1 MHFDA
6 VPFGTKSY
14 WKEAFIPQTITLGVM
29 QSRRSS
35 SPLSVYSHRNSKS
48 PLSSREFRE
57 RKIGLPGADLRE
69 IEINIADELRRV
81 KFHPDYSRQEC
92 YMVYKHAFDQLIE
105 SKAVVYKSILSQ
117 IKAEYEEFIETLERG
132 ESQTVY
138 LQGML
143 KALLSEKANVRHFVQ
158 RGDELEEKMAKLKK
172 HNTQLRQK
180 LNTIR
185 AERARRIASAESK
198 SMHSV
203 VKETRLLI
211 PGLSLSDLT
220 DISSLKKT
228 LIRLEAQV
236 KELKE
241 ATTTKFAEK
250 GQKQILKQQL
260 AKKENGRDHEF
271 TNHEKLQDRCET
283 LKVAIEVRLE
293 GAPITPPPPH
303 SNTINA
309 KLERM
314 DGGMGVRLWPDHLI
328 QAQSLRASAQ
338 VLHSWALWMAKR
350 VINNIK
356 KTVMLR
362 KYAC

>member
-1 MHFDA
+1 MEKTHLYK
-6 VPFGTKSY
+6 PT
-14 WKEAFIPQTITLGVM
+14 TLGTM

-35 SPLSVYSHRNSKS
+35 SPLSVYSPRKS
-48 PLSSREFRE
+48 PLGSREVCRE
-57 RKIGLPGADLRE
+57 KKVGLPGADLRG

-81 KFHPDYSRQEC
+81 KFRPDYSRQEC
-92 YMVYKHAFDQLIE
+92 YMVYKHAFDQLTE

-143 KALLSEKANVRHFVQ
+143 KALLSEKANVRQFVQ

-180 LNTIR
+180 LHTVR

-211 PGLSLSDLT
+211 PGLSLGDLT
-220 DISSLKKT
+220 DISSLKRT

-260 AKKENGRDHEF
+260 AKKEIARDHEF
-271 TNHEKLQDRCET
+271 TNHEKLQDHCET
-283 LKVAIEVRLE
+283 LKVAIEVSPSHA
-293 GAPITPPPPH
+293 GA
-303 SNTINA
+303 INA
-309 KLERM
+309 KLEIVGWGR
-314 DGGMGVRLWPDHLI
+314 GG
-328 QAQSLRASAQ
+328 
-338 VLHSWALWMAKR
+338 SWL
-350 VINNIK
+350 
-356 KTVMLR
+356 
-362 KYAC
+362 

>member
-1 MHFDA
+1 M
-6 VPFGTKSY
+6 
-14 WKEAFIPQTITLGVM
+14 L
-29 QSRRSS
+29 QS
-35 SPLSVYSHRNSKS
+35 
-48 PLSSREFRE
+48 
-57 RKIGLPGADLRE
+57 ADLRG

-143 KALLSEKANVRHFVQ
+143 KALLSEKANVRQFVQ
-158 RGDELEEKMAKLKK
+158 RGDELEEKVAKLKK

-180 LNTIR
+180 LHACAVR
-185 AERARRIASAESK
+185 AERAQRIASAESK

-211 PGLSLSDLT
+211 PGLSLGDLT

-228 LIRLEAQV
+228 LMRLEAQV

-260 AKKENGRDHEF
+260 EKKENARDHEF

-283 LKVAIEVRLE
+283 LKVAIEVRLRRFSHH
-293 GAPITPPPPH
+293 PSPP
-303 SNTINA
+303 
-309 KLERM
+309 M
-314 DGGMGVRLWPDHLI
+314 
-328 QAQSLRASAQ
+328 
-338 VLHSWALWMAKR
+338 
-350 VINNIK
+350 
-356 KTVMLR
+356 
-362 KYAC
+362 

>member
-1 MHFDA
+1 M
-6 VPFGTKSY
+6 
-14 WKEAFIPQTITLGVM
+14 
-29 QSRRSS
+29 
-35 SPLSVYSHRNSKS
+35 
-48 PLSSREFRE
+48 
-57 RKIGLPGADLRE
+57 LPSADLRG

-143 KALLSEKANVRHFVQ
+143 KALLSEKANVRQFVQ
-158 RGDELEEKMAKLKK
+158 RGDELEEKVAKLKK

-180 LNTIR
+180 LHAVR

-211 PGLSLSDLT
+211 PGLSLGDLT

-260 AKKENGRDHEF
+260 EKKENARDHEF

-283 LKVAIEVRLE
+283 LKVAIEVRLRRFSHH
-293 GAPITPPPPH
+293 PSPP
-303 SNTINA
+303 
-309 KLERM
+309 M
-314 DGGMGVRLWPDHLI
+314 
-328 QAQSLRASAQ
+328 
-338 VLHSWALWMAKR
+338 
-350 VINNIK
+350 
-356 KTVMLR
+356 
-362 KYAC
+362 